1 MNQQEQEFLREK
13 QKILKSMPDSVA
25 FSREE
30 SKLLETMTGNEVHDD
45 R

>member
-25 FSREE
+25 FPEKKQNSW
-30 SKLLETMTGNEVHDD
+30 KQ
-45 R
+45 